1 MKKLLSVLMAVL
13 MLIGILGCSN
23 QDSKEPE
30 KPEENAVKGEEHDIG
45 RISVLVPEG
54 WSVADLGS
62 MATDFTCV
70 IVKGTKDDFM
80 KNPQVS
86 IIYNL
91 PTEVVVSSAAFFDN
105 VIQQEPFDL
114 GGYHWTSWTGS
125 FDDLKSEVAEAE
137 GDFGYLTF
145 SAQEGLETKE
155 MVSLKDPEVQAM
167 ISSVKV
173 RPTIDVDWISIT
185 DGKAVA
191 QLAGA
196 EGQVWEDGS
205 TMVTQGVEASFE
217 LDGNTVTL
225 IPTAG
230 TGAYMVTFNRT
241 DTDATMHYAD
251 ASIGV
256 KVENGKVT
264 GIYDATVTVL
274 ETPEE
279 IGGGEWTD
287 DTDYEAID
295 RFLIGAWSDNPNGLT
310 MFIQKYEEIEHGF
323 QVTIQAADRT
333 MVAFGHVDTMGTL
346 WYDSVSINGAAPV
359 ESDGWLMTDGPN
371 LLWGHDEA
379 VGTFDNANIFSK
391 AE

>member
-1 MKKLLSVLMAVL
+1 MKKLLSVSMALL

-23 QDSKEPE
+23 QGSKEPE
-30 KPEENAVKGEEHDIG
+30 EPVIKGEVHDIG
-45 RISVLVPEG
+45 RISILVPEG
-54 WSVADLGS
+54 WALADLGS
-62 MATDFTCV
+62 AASEFTCV
-70 IVKGTKDDFM
+70 IVKGTKEDFT
-80 KNPQVS
+80 KKPQVS
-86 IIYNL
+86 VIYSL
-91 PTEVVVSSAAFFDN
+91 PTEMVVSSAAFAEN

-114 GGYHWTSWTGS
+114 GDYHWTSWTGS
-125 FDDLKSEVAEAE
+125 FNGINSEVAESE

-145 SAQEGLETKE
+145 TRQEGFETKE
-155 MVSLKDPEVQAM
+155 MISLKDPEVQAV
-167 ISSVKV
+167 IKSIKV
-173 RPTIDVDWISIT
+173 RPTIDVDWVRIT
-185 DGKAVA
+185 DGKAVV
-191 QLAGA
+191 QLSGA
-196 EGQVWEDGS
+196 EGQVWDEAG
-205 TMVTQGVEASFE
+205 TMITNGVEAHSE
-217 LDGNTVTL
+217 LEGNTATL

-230 TGAYMVTFNRT
+230 TGTYKVSFSRT
-241 DTDATMHYAD
+241 DTDNTMHYAD
-251 ASIGV
+251 ASVGV
-256 KVENGKVT
+256 RVENGKVT

-310 MFIQKYEEIEHGF
+310 MFIQKYEEIEHGY

-333 MVAFGHVDTMGTL
+333 IVAFGHVDTMGTL

-359 ESDGWLMTDGPN
+359 ESDGWFMPDGPN